1 MRVLHDLFSLSL
13 TWRIITD
20 FQDEPYRLAWFSGDK
35 LKHIGQFSDTCRI
48 VSFARLYSAR
58 QIA

>member
-1 MRVLHDLFSLSL
+1 LHDLFSLSL

-35 LKHIGQFSDTCRI
+35 LKHMDNFLTPVG
-48 VSFARLYSAR
+48 
-58 QIA
+58 